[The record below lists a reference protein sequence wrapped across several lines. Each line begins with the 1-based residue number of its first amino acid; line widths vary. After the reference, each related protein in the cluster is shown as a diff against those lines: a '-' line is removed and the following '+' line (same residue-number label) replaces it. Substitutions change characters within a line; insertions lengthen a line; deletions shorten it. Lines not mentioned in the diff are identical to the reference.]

1 MPITF
6 EPPANRQ
13 IAEELAPVRA
23 SMLRKVTH
31 QRTIKRVSLST
42 AVAAAL
48 SIGGVSVAVGTNQ
61 DYFANSEFHAKPQYV
76 EEFAN
81 CMEAFGWEPLPG
93 SNDSQT
99 PGNVP
104 AVHFLFP
111 AEVSADIGR
120 DADECRDTISARVG
134 ESIIADM

>member
-6 EPPANRQ
+6 EPPANRH
-13 IAEELAPVRA
+13 ITEELAPMRA
-23 SMLRKVTH
+23 SMLRRITH
-31 QRTIKRVSLST
+31 RRTLKRVSLST

-61 DYFANSEFHAKPQYV
+61 GYFANSEFHTKPQYV
-76 EEFAN
+76 EDFAN
-81 CMEAFGWEPLPG
+81 CMEAHGWEPLTG
-93 SNDSQT
+93 SNDPQT

-104 AVHFLFP
+104 AIHFLFP

-120 DADECRDTISARVG
+120 DADECRETISARVG
-134 ESIIADM
+134 ESIIPDM